1 MNDLSRENGYGGHM
15 ARKVMIAVLVAGLAM
30 SACGGSSDTSSSDTS
45 SSDTSSSDTSSS
57 DTSSSDTSSSDTSS
71 SVSMADDDSPYPK
84 YLELVEE
91 LAGDVISRDDAA
103 IRASLLCSG
112 SAKEMLGGVPI
123 SEFPTD
129 LALIRAY
136 CPEMESEYK

>member
-1 MNDLSRENGYGGHM
+1 
-15 ARKVMIAVLVAGLAM
+15 MIKRALLAVAVATFTIT
-30 SACGGSSDTSSSDTS
+30 SCGGSSK
-45 SSDTSSSDTSSS
+45 
-57 DTSSSDTSSSDTSS
+57 
-71 SVSMADDDSPYPK
+71 SVSGGESPYPK
-84 YLELVEE
+84 YLEIVKDLG
-91 LAGDVISRDDAA
+91 GDVIPREDAA

-136 CPEMESEYK
+136 CPKMESEYS

>member
-1 MNDLSRENGYGGHM
+1 
-15 ARKVMIAVLVAGLAM
+15 MIRRALLAVSVTM
-30 SACGGSSDTSSSDTS
+30 ITITSCGGSGN
-45 SSDTSSSDTSSS
+45 
-57 DTSSSDTSSSDTSS
+57 
-71 SVSMADDDSPYPK
+71 SVTEGESPYPN
-84 YLELVEE
+84 YLEIVKDLG
-91 LAGDVISRDDAA
+91 GDVIPKDDAA

-136 CPEMESEYK
+136 CPKMESEYS

>member
-30 SACGGSSDTSSSDTS
+30 SACGGSSDTS

>member
-1 MNDLSRENGYGGHM
+1 MMKKALL
-15 ARKVMIAVLVAGLAM
+15 AVAVATFTIT
-30 SACGGSSDTSSSDTS
+30 SCGRSSNSF
-45 SSDTSSSDTSSS
+45 
-57 DTSSSDTSSSDTSS
+57 
-71 SVSMADDDSPYPK
+71 AEGESPYPN
-84 YLELVEE
+84 YLEIVKDLG
-91 LAGDVISRDDAA
+91 GDVFPKDDAA

-136 CPEMESEYK
+136 CPKMESDYE

>member
-1 MNDLSRENGYGGHM
+1 MMMKRALLAVHV
-15 ARKVMIAVLVAGLAM
+15 ATFMIT
-30 SACGGSSDTSSSDTS
+30 SCGGSSN
-45 SSDTSSSDTSSS
+45 
-57 DTSSSDTSSSDTSS
+57 
-71 SVSMADDDSPYPK
+71 SVAEGESPYPN
-84 YLELVEE
+84 YLEIVKDLG
-91 LAGDVISRDDAA
+91 GDVIPKEDAA

-136 CPEMESEYK
+136 CPKMESEYQ

>member
-1 MNDLSRENGYGGHM
+1 M
-15 ARKVMIAVLVAGLAM
+15 ARKMMIAVLVAGLAM

-57 DTSSSDTSSSDTSS
+57 
-71 SVSMADDDSPYPK
+71 VSMAEDDSPYPK

-112 SAKEMLGGVPI
+112 SAKDMLGGVPI

-136 CPEMESEYK
+136 CPEMESDYK